1 MSYDIDA
8 CKRLLIALGMVRSL
22 EYRVAYRR
30 YLGSPTKANKA
41 QVKYWGDML
50 KDPFT
55 NCTDADLRTI
65 QRQVEAGRNKDF
77 KYRPEDIL

>member
-8 CKRLLIALGMVRSL
+8 CKNLIVALGAVRSE
-22 EYRVAYRR
+22 EYRKAYRR
-30 YLGSPTKANKA
+30 YLVNKTKANEA
-41 QVKYWGDML
+41 TLKYWADML

-65 QRQVEAGRNKDF
+65 QRQVEAGINKNF
-77 KYRPEDIL
+77 RYNPNEIF